1 MKKILIIAVMIITAS
16 FVFAA
21 DDAKKYEDSWLI
33 LPLPLYSEE
42 TGLKGIIT
50 GAYFYNKK
58 PDTFSSNIQL
68 YLSYSL
74 KNQVSVEEEG
84 WHYWENNE
92 YKLYHNS
99 YYKKYPDTFFGVG
112 NDNKD
117 DAAEKVTFQMLKFRA
132 EFHKKIAGLLYAG
145 VRLSYENF
153 VLLEAKP
160 NGLIS
165 SEVFKGSRGGSYFGQ
180 GLVFSMD
187 TRDNS
192 LLAMDGIY
200 TTLYCDY
207 YGLGLNVRD
216 SFVKTEFDFRK
227 YFKLADNQSIAAEVF
242 TGVIAGSPPIQLMEQ
257 FGGDHKMRGYFYG
270 RYRDK
275 CMSFVQAEYRIIPW
289 ERVGFTVFA
298 GAGDVYESSPA
309 DMNVKFAGG
318 VGLRIGLVPEE
329 RANLRIDLGYGR
341 DGLAFIFYAFEAF

>member
-1 MKKILIIAVMIITAS
+1 MKKTALVILLLAIVSVI
-16 FVFAA
+16 FAA

-42 TGLKGIIT
+42 TSLKGIIT

-84 WHYWENNE
+84 WHYWDNNE

-99 YYKKYPDTFFGVG
+99 YYKKYPDTFYGTG
-112 NDNKD
+112 NSTKD
-117 DAAEKVTFQMLKFRA
+117 EDSEKVTFQMLKFKG
-132 EFHKKIAGLLYAG
+132 EFHKKIAGVLYGG
-145 VRLSYENF
+145 VRLAFDSF
-153 VLLEAKP
+153 VLLEAEKG
-160 NGLIS
+160 GLIDNNTLY
-165 SEVFKGSRGGSYFGQ
+165 GSRGGSFFSQ
-180 GLVFSMD
+180 GLVFSYD
-187 TRDNS
+187 SRDNS
-192 LLAMDGIY
+192 LFAMDGIY
-200 TTLYCDY
+200 SSLYCDY
-207 YGLGLNVRD
+207 YGLGAAEEKRFLKID
-216 SFVKTEFDFRK
+216 FDYRQ
-227 YFKLADNQSIAAEVF
+227 YFKLADNQSIAAEFF
-242 TGVIAGSPPIQLMEQ
+242 TGIISGNPPFQLMEQ

-275 CMSFVQAEYRIIPW
+275 CMSFAQAEYRIMPW
-289 ERVGFTVFA
+289 KRIGFAVFA

-309 DMNVKFAGG
+309 DMNIKFAGG
-318 VGLRIGLVPEE
+318 AGLRIGLVPEE
-329 RANLRIDLGYGR
+329 RANLRVDLGYGR